1 MKNHHES
8 CRKGSDNEKM
18 QKLRRKAKAK
28 ENDEEIDCRHGFPR
42 PLVEKAHFAS
52 DGCISAAAFVALDQ
66 QL

>member
-28 ENDEEIDCRHGFPR
+28 ENDEEIDCRRGFSSSTR
-42 PLVEKAHFAS
+42 RK
-52 DGCISAAAFVALDQ
+52 SALRE
-66 QL
+66 